1 MLTLSYLSGPQELKM
16 GLFTSNE
23 QACVSTCL
31 TDDITKFPKLGR
43 TLKTLEG
50 RSLLQLAYR

>member
-16 GLFTSNE
+16 GLVMKSE
-23 QACVSTCL
+23 QACVSTYL

-43 TLKTLEG
+43 TLKTLED
-50 RSLLQLAYR
+50 R